1 MKIIQKITKSDRFQ
15 KTSRLVKTFTLPG
28 FKGIPLYNLGIFIY
42 EEAGNNSIQVRAAAT
57 AYHSI
62 LAVFPGI
69 LFLFSMISYLPL
81 NDFRDTLFEIL
92 WEVLPYSTHNMVYD
106 IINDL
111 SDVSFTGGLVS
122 VLLSLAFA
130 LYFASNGV
138 RSLMDAFKK
147 VADPDFVRRKFL
159 KRQAVSVGLTL
170 LLLVIL
176 VGTITGII
184 IGKYAINLAIK
195 SLAEMS
201 RFYLFFLSLLRTTMV
216 FFLVFNSIA
225 LIYYLAPATKQKW
238 KYFTPGAFV
247 ATLGFI
253 LSTRIFAYIVNNFS
267 NYDRFY
273 GSLAALIIIMVWF
286 HITSYILIICF
297 ELNVA
302 ILSKERARNNTVSY
316 PNDPNNYYTHINNK
330 ALFPEGCQ
338 YTEDNRISKVG
349 R

>member
-1 MKIIQKITKSDRFQ
+1 VKIIQEITQSHGYQKI
-15 KTSRLVKTFTLPG
+15 SRIIRTVTLPG
-28 FKGIPLYNLGIFIY
+28 FKGIPLYNLGVFIY

-69 LFLFSMISYLPL
+69 LFLFFMISYLPL

-92 WEVLPYSTHNMVYD
+92 WEVLPYSTHNMVYE

-111 SDVSFTGGLVS
+111 SDNSFRGGGIFS
-122 VLLSLAFA
+122 VLLSLGVS

-159 KRQAVSVGLTL
+159 RRQAVSVGLTL

-184 IGKYAINLAIK
+184 IGKYGINLAIR
-195 SLAEMS
+195 SLNDMS
-201 RFYLFFLSLLRTTMV
+201 HFNLFFLSLLRTTMV

-225 LIYYLAPATKQKW
+225 LIYYLAPATKQQW

-267 NYDRFY
+267 NYDKFY

-302 ILSKERARNNTVSY
+302 ILSENRARSSTVAY
-316 PNDPNNYYTHINNK
+316 PNDPNNYYTHLNNK
-330 ALFPEGCQ
+330 AFFPEGSS
-338 YTEDNRISKVG
+338 YTENNRQIED
-349 R
+349 